1 LGALQASL
9 KAAIVSDA
17 FVAAVPE
24 DVDGGT
30 EAAVGKAD
38 DVLGAA
44 PGA

>member
-1 LGALQASL
+1 LGALRASF
-9 KAAIVSDA
+9 KSAVVSVT

-30 EAAVGKAD
+30 EAAVGKAE
-38 DVLGAA
+38 DVLGAT